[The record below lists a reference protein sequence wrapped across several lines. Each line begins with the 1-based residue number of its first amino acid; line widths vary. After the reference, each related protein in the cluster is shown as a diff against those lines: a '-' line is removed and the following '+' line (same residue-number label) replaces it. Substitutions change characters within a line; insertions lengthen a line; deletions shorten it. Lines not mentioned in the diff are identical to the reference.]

1 MVAKPR
7 NSSGFSLVEILIA
20 LVLAGLVSTAIYKVY
35 ISQNKSYAVQEH
47 ITEMHQNLRTA
58 MSMLKQ
64 EIRMA
69 GYDPARNA
77 SAGISSAG
85 ADTIQFSM
93 DISGGDTDGIDNDAD
108 GSVDEADEAAFSDGV
123 ILAGAGENITY
134 VHYDSDSPAD
144 GVNDA
149 LGRNAGGGIQ
159 LLAENIDALN
169 FVYLDASGSVLA
181 TPVADPA
188 NIRTVQIT
196 LVARAEFSDPDYTNS
211 TQYQNQNP
219 AGAQVIYAAPGDGF
233 RRQRLTTQIRCR
245 NLGL

>member
-47 ITEMHQNLRTA
+47 ITEMHQNLRVA
-58 MSMLKQ
+58 ISMMKQ

-85 ADTIQFSM
+85 ADTMQFSM
-93 DISGGDTDGIDNDAD
+93 DISGGDTDGIDNDVD
-108 GSVDEADEAAFSDGV
+108 GSVDEADEAAFSDGA
-123 ILAGAGENITY
+123 ILADDGENITY
-134 VHYDSDSPAD
+134 VHYDSDSPVD

-149 LGRNAGGGIQ
+149 LVEFDLEADSLENALKGI
-159 LLAENIDALN
+159 LRHLKSFFRRCLCRK
-169 FVYLDASGSVLA
+169 LSGSVGI
-181 TPVADPA
+181 VFDD
-188 NIRTVQIT
+188 V
-196 LVARAEFSDPDYTNS
+196 
-211 TQYQNQNP
+211 
-219 AGAQVIYAAPGDGF
+219 
-233 RRQRLTTQIRCR
+233 
-245 NLGL
+245 GLLKLSG